1 MWSNTEPIHRWPE
14 SLLTEPAR
22 LALICAVLL
31 AVFEVFIDW
40 ATWIQ
45 LNVAIVYGLPLVLA
59 ALGRNRR
66 LLWGLTVVLLAATF
80 VVYARQIPRGVF
92 SAEEPFFLDRVLAAL
107 ALVLTAALLHL
118 WTLAVDAVEAQ
129 RRSIEAKNQDL
140 EAANRE
146 LLRYEEEISRQNE
159 ELRQRREEAEQT
171 SKRKTQLLA
180 SVSHDIR
187 NPVTTISLAAEAIRR
202 AIGASA
208 AFQGISPLAEELQSS
223 TRFLV
228 NFVSEV
234 LDVAS
239 FDSGTA
245 VLHESEF
252 CLDEVVADNCARLRT
267 LAASKRLF
275 LEVKTPELPIR
286 IRTDRVK
293 LIRIVENLV
302 TNAIKFTDRGGV
314 TVTAGLVAE
323 QSVFVRVSDT
333 GIGID
338 SADLQRI
345 FNETVQLTNPGH
357 PQRGWGLGLAI
368 CRRLITLMGGTISVE
383 SEPGRGSCFE
393 VRLPLSCLCNDG
405 QFES

>member
-1 MWSNTEPIHRWPE
+1 MWSNTQPINIRPE
-14 SLLTEPAR
+14 SLLSEPVR
-22 LALICAVLL
+22 LAIICAVLL
-31 AVFEVFIDW
+31 AVFEVFVDW

-45 LNVAIVYGLPLVLA
+45 LNVSIVYGLPLVLV
-59 ALGRNRR
+59 ALARNRR
-66 LLWGLTVVLLAATF
+66 LLWSLTVLLLAATF
-80 VVYARQIPRGVF
+80 VVYAQQIPPGVF

-129 RRSIEAKNQDL
+129 RQSIQVKNKDL
-140 EAANRE
+140 ESANRE
-146 LLRYEEEISRQNE
+146 LLRYEEEISQQNE

-187 NPVTTISLAAEAIRR
+187 NPVTTISLAAEAIRQAVR
-202 AIGASA
+202 ASD
-208 AFQGISPLAEELQSS
+208 AFEGISPLADELQSS
-223 TRFLV
+223 THFLV

-252 CLDEVVADNCARLRT
+252 CLDDVVVDSCARLRT

-275 LEVKTPELPIR
+275 LAVNTPELPIR
-286 IRTDRVK
+286 LRTDRVK
-293 LIRIVENLV
+293 LIRIIENLV

-314 TVTAGLVAE
+314 TVTAGLVPE

-333 GIGID
+333 GVGIE

-345 FNETVQLTNPGH
+345 FNEAVQLTNPGH
-357 PQRGWGLGLAI
+357 PQKGWGLGLAI

-383 SEPGRGSCFE
+383 SEPGSGSSFE
-393 VRLPLSCLCNDG
+393 VRLPWSC
-405 QFES
+405 F